1 MNSQTARRW
10 GTRRKCVYLKF
21 YKVKFSVFG
30 DNENKNKCD
39 LRWVFFLYH
48 AQEPKKCVQLAEVHV
63 SNIFFFGGT
72 SFLQFDTFF

>member
-39 LRWVFFLYH
+39 LRWVFFSLPC
-48 AQEPKKCVQLAEVHV
+48 AGAKEMCSV
-63 SNIFFFGGT
+63 SRSTCTQYFFFGGT
-72 SFLQFDTFF
+72 SFCTV